1 MKNFLI
7 LFFLILFSTGAFAQT
22 PSKIPIDE
30 AATAKRNG
38 GEKERFER
46 ALAQPDAA
54 ARIILLQKFV
64 ADFPNS
70 AEKNRALELVVGA
83 RAVLADQKL
92 RAGDAAGGAAL
103 FKLAVKDAPAPVSD
117 KLFADVLTHIP
128 TNLFFGGAPDAATEI
143 AAAIEKKIENNPKQL
158 IALATFYIGVENAEQ
173 AKRLAEKA
181 AALDPNLPSAYQ
193 TLGLAARL
201 NFNLED
207 AAAAYSKALELD
219 QSSTVSKRSL
229 AEMKRAVGKADEAAA
244 LYREIL
250 TANAADISAR
260 NGLIL
265 ALFDAG
271 KKAEAET
278 EMQKSLAENPNN
290 LLLLAGAA
298 YWYAAHEADGAR
310 AVEFARKAIA
320 AEPRYVWSYI
330 ALARAL
336 TGQNRFYDAERALLA
351 ARAYGNFP
359 TLDYELAA
367 VRFAAG
373 YYREAAQ
380 ELAKNFTLKNDAVS
394 TKLGGRIERQA
405 SNFTDLLALERR
417 AATFAPDA
425 ADSAESAERLKSL
438 LDFYQKLEA
447 EKSSDAEISNAA
459 DKFVEGADKAKLHRR
474 LFTAGLLL
482 EKNKSLPKANELIKN
497 AAPEVDVALDAP
509 NAASAILA
517 DQLYESRATAA
528 RRSELIIVPDLP
540 RQTLSNIV
548 RGRIEEIGGLSLL
561 KADEPAA
568 AVVRLKRA
576 VGILPEKSAWWRS
589 SQWRLGAALQAD
601 GKASEAL
608 DAYVKSYAED
618 ARSAAKRIV
627 IETLYRQVNGTLDGL
642 DAKIGVKTAEE
653 ETVVA
658 TASPE
663 KTLTQT
669 QPVDNQVAENKSPAT
684 AASAKTET
692 TTDTQ
697 AIKSAVEETKVE
709 ETKVE
714 AAPEVSPTPDAKT
727 EIAPSETAA
736 SKTKSTTAKST
747 KTKPPATKK
756 SPSGKAAVK
765 KSTDAKTVAATQ
777 NSGGENNAVKPAKAL
792 FEPIIITVPKIDVLE
807 TAAKADSAG
816 AAKNAP
822 VESSAD
828 AQPQTIS
835 GDAAAAKPCRIVV
848 SQETIS
854 LLADGGNLSVL
865 VGFEDN
871 NGAAISDIKEI
882 TATSSDP
889 QAVEA
894 VLDAETGARQT
905 SSVVFIIK
913 SVGGKTGVF
922 TVTFD
927 APPCGKKEI
936 TVKVR

>member
-7 LFFLILFSTGAFAQT
+7 AFFLILFSSGVFAQT

-30 AATAKRNG
+30 AATAKRFG

-64 ADFPNS
+64 ADFPES
-70 AEKNRALELVVGA
+70 AERNRALELVVGA
-83 RAVLADQKL
+83 RAALADEKL

-117 KLFADVLTHIP
+117 KLFGDVLLHIP

-143 AAAIEKKIENNPKQL
+143 VAAIEKKIENNPKQL
-158 IALATFYIGVENAEQ
+158 VALATFYIGVENAEQ

-181 AALDPNLPSAYQ
+181 AALDPNLPAAYQ

-201 NFNLED
+201 NFNLD
-207 AAAAYSKALELD
+207 TAAAAYSKALELD
-219 QSSTVSKRSL
+219 KTSTVSKRSL
-229 AEMKRAVGKADEAAA
+229 AEMNRALGKSDEAAA

-298 YWYAAHEADGAR
+298 DWYAAHETDGAR
-310 AVEFARKAIA
+310 AVELARRAVA
-320 AEPRYVWSYI
+320 VEPRYVWSYI

-336 TGQNRFYDAERALLA
+336 NGQNRFYDAERALLA

-394 TKLGGRIERQA
+394 TKLGWRVEKQA
-405 SNFTDLLALERR
+405 PSFIDLLALERR
-417 AATFAPDA
+417 AAIFAPAA

-447 EKSSDAEISNAA
+447 EKSDDAEISNAA
-459 DKFVEGADKAKLHRR
+459 DKFVEGTDKMKLHRR
-474 LFTAGLLL
+474 LFAAALLL
-482 EKNKSLPKANELIKN
+482 EKNKALPKASELIKN
-497 AAPEVDVALDAP
+497 AAPEVDAALDAP

-517 DQLYESRATAA
+517 EQLYESRAIAA
-528 RRSELIIVPDLP
+528 RRGELIIVPDLP

-561 KADEPAA
+561 KSDEPAA

-589 SQWRLGAALQAD
+589 SQWRLGAALQAE
-601 GKASEAL
+601 GKAADAL
-608 DAYVKSYAED
+608 DAYIKSYADEP

-627 IETLYRQVNGTLDGL
+627 LETLYRQVNGTLDGL
-642 DAKIGVKTAEE
+642 DAKIGAKTAEE
-653 ETVVA
+653 ETVAAA
-658 TASPE
+658 TATPQ
-663 KTLTQT
+663 KAQT
-669 QPVDNQVAENKSPAT
+669 QSQPVNNQVAENKSPAT
-684 AASAKTET
+684 AISAKT
-692 TTDTQ
+692 
-697 AIKSAVEETKVE
+697 A
-709 ETKVE
+709 
-714 AAPEVSPTPDAKT
+714 
-727 EIAPSETAA
+727 TAA
-736 SKTKSTTAKST
+736 E
-747 KTKPPATKK
+747 
-756 SPSGKAAVK
+756 
-765 KSTDAKTVAATQ
+765 TVAAAQ
-777 NSGGENNAVKPAKAL
+777 NSDRENNQGKAQSPL
-792 FEPIIITVPKIDVLE
+792 FEPIIITVPKIDASK
-807 TAAKADSAG
+807 AATQTDT
-816 AAKNAP
+816 
-822 VESSAD
+822 AD
-828 AQPQTIS
+828 AKKIAAVEASGEARPRKIS
-835 GDAAAAKPCRIVV
+835 GDAVANKPCRIIA

-854 LLADGGNLSVL
+854 LVADGGNLSVL

-871 NGAAISDIKEI
+871 NGATISDIKEV
-882 TATSSDP
+882 TATSSDA

-894 VLDAETGARQT
+894 VLDAETGGRQT
-905 SSVVFIIK
+905 NGVVFIVK
-913 SVGGKTGVF
+913 SIGGKTGVF